1 MIKKYLL
8 LFSTV
13 SIGLAGCAQV
23 ENAPAEEAVETPPME
38 ETGENA
44 VEEETPEEL
53 FEQVQNNAPTQERL
67 DALVDIAMHYYWHGG
82 DLNVA
87 EEEFFQG
94 ITLHGDYDVVE
105 ESFRQTTI
113 IDPLDTDLKRS
124 LAAAQI
130 LQNDLPEALNTLEE
144 IQNIDEENFE
154 ATLLHAVYS
163 RVSGDDEAFEEGFNR
178 LAEMDEERADDYQAL
193 MNSIEEIKDTAF
205 NTEAPDTLPE
215 ENHTFIT
222 LGYALSDE
230 GEMEETLIERLN
242 VTLEAAEAYP
252 NSHLIVTGGVPKAGN
267 TEAELMAEWLIDNGI
282 DEERISQDPLATDTV
297 ENALFSM
304 DIVQNEGFEDI
315 TLITSASHMRRALVT
330 FNEANRLLLEM
341 ADEAT
346 QREFTNIVYMDYDSE
361 EEAYEI
367 TTEEDM
373 STHRDAL
380 RTSGIWQFPG
390 RQR

>member
-23 ENAPAEEAVETPPME
+23 ENAPEEAVEPPPME

-87 EEEFFQG
+87 EEDFFQG

-267 TEAELMAEWLIDNGI
+267 TEAELMTEWLIDNGI

>member
-1 MIKKYLL
+1 M
-8 LFSTV
+8 
-13 SIGLAGCAQV
+13 
-23 ENAPAEEAVETPPME
+23 
-38 ETGENA
+38 
-44 VEEETPEEL
+44 
-53 FEQVQNNAPTQERL
+53 
-67 DALVDIAMHYYWHGG
+67 
-82 DLNVA
+82 
-87 EEEFFQG
+87 
-94 ITLHGDYDVVE
+94 
-105 ESFRQTTI
+105 
-113 IDPLDTDLKRS
+113 
-124 LAAAQI
+124 
-130 LQNDLPEALNTLEE
+130 
-144 IQNIDEENFE
+144 
-154 ATLLHAVYS
+154 
-163 RVSGDDEAFEEGFNR
+163 
-178 LAEMDEERADDYQAL
+178 
-193 MNSIEEIKDTAF
+193 
-205 NTEAPDTLPE
+205 PE

-267 TEAELMAEWLIDNGI
+267 TEAELMADWLVENGI

-341 ADEAT
+341 ADEET
-346 QREFTNIVYMDYDSE
+346 EREFTNIVYMDYDSE
-361 EEAYEI
+361 EEAYDI

>member
-8 LFSTV
+8 LFSIASV
-13 SIGLAGCAQV
+13 GLAGCAEV
-23 ENAPAEEAVETPPME
+23 DNAPAEEAVETPPIE
-38 ETGENA
+38 QADENA
-44 VEEETPEEL
+44 VEEETPEDL

-82 DLNVA
+82 DLTVA

-105 ESFRQTTI
+105 ESFRQATVI
-113 IDPLDTDLKRS
+113 NPLDTDLKRS
-124 LAAAQI
+124 LAAAQL
-130 LQNDLPEALNTLEE
+130 LQNDLPETLNTLEE
-144 IQNIDEENFE
+144 IQNIDAENFE

-163 RVSGDDEAFEEGFNR
+163 RVSGDDEAFDEGFER
-178 LAEMDEERADDYQAL
+178 LAEMDEEQANQYMEL
-193 MNSIEEIKDTAF
+193 VDSIEQIKETEF
-205 NTEAPDTLPE
+205 NSEVPDTLPE

-252 NSHLIVTGGVPKAGN
+252 NSHLIVTGGVPKSGN
-267 TEAELMAEWLIDNGI
+267 TEAELMAEWLVENGI
-282 DEERISQDPLATDTV
+282 DEERITQDPLATDTV

-304 DIVQNEGFEDI
+304 EIVQNEGFEDI

-341 ADEAT
+341 ADEET
-346 QREFTNIVYMDYDSE
+346 ERGFTNIVYMDYDNE

-367 TTEEDM
+367 TPEEDM

-380 RTSGIWQFPG
+380 RTSGVWQFPG

>member
-13 SIGLAGCAQV
+13 SMGLAGCAQV
-23 ENAPAEEAVETPPME
+23 ENAPAEEAVEAPPME
-38 ETGENA
+38 QMDENT

-67 DALVDIAMHYYWHGG
+67 DALVDIAMHYYWYGG

-105 ESFRQTTI
+105 ESFRQATI
-113 IDPLDTDLKRS
+113 IDPLDTDLRRS
-124 LAAAQI
+124 LAAAQV

-144 IQNIDEENFE
+144 IQNTDEENFE

-163 RVSGDDEAFEEGFNR
+163 KVSGDDETFDEGFDR
-178 LAEMDEERADDYQAL
+178 LAEIDEERAEDYQAL
-193 MNSIEEIKDTAF
+193 IGSIEEIKDTDF
-205 NTEAPDTLPE
+205 NTEAPETLPE

-267 TEAELMAEWLIDNGI
+267 TEAELMADWLVENGI

-341 ADEAT
+341 ADEET
-346 QREFTNIVYMDYDSE
+346 EREFTNIVYMDYDSE
-361 EEAYEI
+361 EEAYDI

>member
-1 MIKKYLL
+1 M
-8 LFSTV
+8 
-13 SIGLAGCAQV
+13 
-23 ENAPAEEAVETPPME
+23 
-38 ETGENA
+38 
-44 VEEETPEEL
+44 
-53 FEQVQNNAPTQERL
+53 FEQVKNKAPTQERL
-67 DALVDIAMHYYWHGG
+67 DALVDIAMHYYWYGG

-105 ESFRQTTI
+105 ESFRQATI
-113 IDPLDTDLKRS
+113 IDPLDTDLRRS
-124 LAAAQI
+124 LAAAQV

-144 IQNIDEENFE
+144 IQNTDEENFE

-163 RVSGDDEAFEEGFNR
+163 KVSGDDETFDEGFDR
-178 LAEMDEERADDYQAL
+178 LAEIDEERAEDYQAL
-193 MNSIEEIKDTAF
+193 IGSIEEIKDTDF
-205 NTEAPDTLPE
+205 NTEAPETLPE

-267 TEAELMAEWLIDNGI
+267 TEAELMADWLVENGI

-341 ADEAT
+341 ADEET
-346 QREFTNIVYMDYDSE
+346 EREFTNIVYMDYDSE
-361 EEAYEI
+361 EEAYDI

>member
-330 FNEANRLLLEM
+330 FNEANRLMLEM

>member
-94 ITLHGDYDVVE
+94 ITLHGDYDIVE
-105 ESFRQTTI
+105 ESFRQATI

-193 MNSIEEIKDTAF
+193 MDSIEEIKDTEF

-267 TEAELMAEWLIDNGI
+267 TEAELMVEWLIDNGI
-282 DEERISQDPLATDTV
+282 DEERISRDPLATDTV

>member
-23 ENAPAEEAVETPPME
+23 ENAPEEEAVEPPPME

-87 EEEFFQG
+87 EEDFFQG

-267 TEAELMAEWLIDNGI
+267 TEAELMTEWLIDNGI